1 LSTWLKTL
9 LVAAVLVMGAG
20 CEDGTGPGPGRGNPT
35 GNRIAF
41 LADGNA
47 ASMRENGSNQVRL
60 TERPSGD
67 DYWEVTPP
75 LHWSPDGTR
84 LLAQISSFQPAG
96 YVDEAVVI
104 PADGSGYRRIAYVL
118 GWGMGVGNWSPDG
131 TRITYYKATSSH
143 LGSTAIFTASAEG
156 GDEVR
161 VVTNEKAILDQLMYH
176 DLGPAWSPDGSEI
189 AFVSDRPVEGAGY
202 FERHIFAAKVDGSG
216 WRQLLPEGG
225 NGFAWAPDG
234 TRLAVVLGDGV
245 LTETGFFSNIYL
257 VDRDGSGTTLL
268 SQQENVD
275 AGTVWSPDG
284 SRIAFTSIRD
294 GNLEL
299 YIMNAD
305 GGGVQRLTN
314 HPAEDKAPAWSP
326 DGTRLAFQTNRDGN
340 WEIYSAALDGSGL
353 TNLTRS
359 PSQETTP
366 AWK

>member
-1 LSTWLKTL
+1 
-9 LVAAVLVMGAG
+9 
-20 CEDGTGPGPGRGNPT
+20 
-35 GNRIAF
+35 
-41 LADGNA
+41 
-47 ASMRENGSNQVRL
+47 MREDGSNQVRL

-84 LLAQISSFQPAG
+84 LLARISSFQPAG

-104 PADGSGYRRIAYVL
+104 AADGSGYRRIAYAL
-118 GWGMGVGNWSPDG
+118 GRSIGVGNWSPDG

-156 GDEVR
+156 GDEIR
-161 VVTNEKAILDQLMYH
+161 VVTNEKEILDQLMYH

-189 AFVSDRPVEGAGY
+189 AFASDRPIEGAGY
-202 FERHIFAAKVDGSG
+202 FEFHIFVAKVDGSG

-234 TRLAVVLGDGV
+234 TRLAVLLGDGV
-245 LTETGFFSNIYL
+245 RTEAGLFSNIYV
-257 VDRDGSGTTLL
+257 VDRAGGEAIRL
-268 SQQENVD
+268 SQQDNVD
-275 AGTVWSPDG
+275 RGTVWSPDG

-299 YIMNAD
+299 YVMNAD
-305 GGGVQRLTN
+305 GSGVQRLTN
-314 HPAEDKAPAWSP
+314 HPADDKAPAWSP

-340 WEIYSAALDGSGL
+340 WEIYRIGVDGSEL

-359 PSQETTP
+359 PAQETFP